1 MKKYSPKRAL
11 LSAFVVFVSV
21 QLACGP
27 FGNGNNNEADQ
38 PDLAATQA
46 SLAKTQD
53 ALDAQP
59 QPTEPPSPTQP
70 LSTQPPPTV
79 DSNALSTSF
88 AQNMYDRV
96 QELYS
101 DGYLKSTAG
110 RYVWIKDYT
119 EELDQINYFGGT
131 YFTDINTTD
140 VVMVADVAW
149 ESADERTNKKN
160 SGCGFYFGYTDDP
173 VKYHVLLFSLD
184 GNVKLFRL
192 WNTKYIEAI
201 GSGFYRSIDIMA
213 GEVELML
220 ILQDKKVQGFV
231 NGRHIFERPNQKV
244 AEGHVGFTVSSG
256 INTGFGTRCTFTN
269 VMVWELYK

>member
-27 FGNGNNNEADQ
+27 FGNGNNNEAEQ

-59 QPTEPPSPTQP
+59 QPTEPPPPTQP

-110 RYVWIKDYT
+110 RYHWINDRTESLAQINWIKRFLYEIETKD
-119 EELDQINYFGGT
+119 L
-131 YFTDINTTD
+131 
-140 VVMVADVAW
+140 VMVADVAW
-149 ESADERTNKKN
+149 ESADERTNKALA
-160 SGCGFYFGYTDDP
+160 GCGFYFGFHGDP
-173 VKYHVLLFSLD
+173 AKYHVLLFALD
-184 GNVKLFRL
+184 GNVKLFRM
-192 WNTKYIEAI
+192 WNTTYVEPI
-201 GSGFYRSIDIMA
+201 GHGFYRSIDFME

-231 NGRHIFERPNQKV
+231 NGKHVFERANQKA
-244 AEGHVGFTVSSG
+244 AEGLVGFGVSSG
-256 INTGFGTRCTFTN
+256 INTGFGTRCSFTN
-269 VMVWELYK
+269 VMVWELYE